1 MAEIRR
7 HIMEL
12 SLKRFLAAPANRP
25 SRLRV
30 PMAILGSVTAA
41 AVVMALPVTAL
52 AAYPDKPIRLVVPF
66 PPGGAVDFFAR
77 VVQPALSEEL
87 GQSIVIENKA
97 GASGMVGAALVARA
111 APDGYTLLIGNI
123 ASLAI
128 NVGIYAKMPYDPRKD
143 LTPIVRTVD
152 VNYVMAVPPS
162 VPARTVPEFIS
173 YVKANGAKVSYGS
186 AGNGSLPHLGTEL
199 FKAMTGTQMTHVPY
213 KGGGPMVT
221 DLLGGQIQVAIA
233 DQANLMPH
241 VQSGKLRALA
251 VATAKRS
258 PNAPDIPTIA
268 ETLPGFEATAWQGLA
283 APAGLAPEVTKRIN
297 EAFNKVMAIP
307 AVRDKLVGAGL
318 APVGGTP
325 EQFSRFIDS
334 EITKWSKIAKDVGAT
349 AD

>member
-1 MAEIRR
+1 MKLSRR
-7 HIMEL
+7 GFPC
-12 SLKRFLAAPANRP
+12 SLKAGTPFRRRVLAWVGSA
-25 SRLRV
+25 
-30 PMAILGSVTAA
+30 MAATVLVALPTAA
-41 AVVMALPVTAL
+41 A

-66 PPGGAVDFFAR
+66 PPGGAVDFYAR
-77 VVQPALSEEL
+77 VVQPALGEVL
-87 GQSIVIENKA
+87 GQPIIIENKA
-97 GASGMVGAALVARA
+97 GASGMVGAALVAQA
-111 APDGYTLLIGNI
+111 APDGYTLLLGNI

-143 LTPIVRTVD
+143 LTHILRTVD
-152 VNYVMAVPPS
+152 VNYVMAVHPS
-162 VPARTVPEFIS
+162 VPAKTVPEFIA
-173 YVKANGAKVSYGS
+173 YAKANVGKVSYGT
-186 AGNGSLPHLGTEL
+186 AGNGSLPHLGTES
-199 FKAMTGTQMTHVPY
+199 FKAMTGTEMTHVPY

-221 DLLGGQIQVAIA
+221 DLLGGQIQVVIA

-268 ETLPGFEATAWQGLA
+268 ESLPGFEATAWQGLA
-283 APAGLAPEVTKRIN
+283 APAGLAPDITRKIN
-297 EAFNKVMAIP
+297 EAFNKVMAMP
-307 AVRDKLVGAGL
+307 AVRDKLMAAGL

-334 EITKWSKIAKDVGAT
+334 EITKWTRIAKDVGAT